1 MLELVLGFKIPRAA
15 ARAREHALTTATAVV
30 AAARPS
36 REFRDSTCYFERS
49 GGREL
54 LTAWTDGRCAPAAR
68 QVAGTNAA
76 HRLLGT
82 ATPAKWWQIPTSQ
95 SPTRSR
101 LAARC
106 AAASG
111 QRRLLRE
118 PSSARQRRFAVV
130 SAVGRCTSVGNW
142 RGDFPLVSAID
153 SIDLCADRC

>member
-15 ARAREHALTTATAVV
+15 TRAREHALTTATAVV

-36 REFRDSTCYFERS
+36 REFRDSTCYFEQRS
-49 GGREL
+49 GSPRVGG
-54 LTAWTDGRCAPAAR
+54 GRCRAPAFR
-68 QVAGTNAA
+68 QIAGTNAA

-82 ATPAKWWQIPTSQ
+82 ATPAKWWQKQTSQ

-106 AAASG
+106 VAASG